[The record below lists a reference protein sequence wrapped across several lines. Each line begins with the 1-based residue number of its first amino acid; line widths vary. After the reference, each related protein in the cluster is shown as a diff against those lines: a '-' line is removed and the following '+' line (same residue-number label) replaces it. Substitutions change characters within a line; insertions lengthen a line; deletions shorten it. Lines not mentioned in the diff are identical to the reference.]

1 MDSDDVGVQG
11 MMHSSS
17 EEEMRDVKQFLAQCL
32 P

>member
-1 MDSDDVGVQG
+1 MMTMLFQG

-17 EEEMRDVKQFLAQCL
+17 EEEMRDVKQFIAQCL

>member
-1 MDSDDVGVQG
+1 MMLCVQG